1 MKVDQI
7 KKVYSLAEMKQIIH
21 GATSQ
26 QVSDETIISR
36 YSTDTRTLQP
46 GDWFLCLKGEHMDG
60 HDHIA
65 AALEAGA
72 AGVIADPLRLP
83 ADLAEQ
89 DFPRLLVPD
98 PNRALRQWAAHFR
111 QQFHGT
117 VLGITGS
124 SGKTSTK
131 EILASL
137 CRSLDPRTH
146 ATEVNYN
153 NLIGVPK
160 TILSAPLETDWWVLE
175 MGTNQHGEIE
185 ALSLTAK
192 PDGGILTNIGESH
205 LEFLG
210 STEGVAREKSG
221 LFSGMKPQSPV
232 VIPHDLLHRGLIQ
245 QAAQTADVQL
255 LPYSLEPNGAESAV
269 SAIEWSPEGV
279 RFHWQEH
286 AFQAAIHNPLHLRNL
301 VASLTLLQATGVTLP
316 NLQQA
321 VAALQLNLSGR
332 FQQVQQDGWML
343 IDDSYN
349 ANPDSFRSMIH
360 SLRQMFPDR
369 RLLLAAGPMAELGE
383 WAPMLH
389 RQVAQA
395 AASWGVSGF
404 WTLADERAEFYE
416 AGWQEGSG
424 APEAFTIA
432 ADHHELAQQLR
443 AAIQPGDVVLI
454 KGSRSTHMEQV
465 SQLLQTP

>member
-1 MKVDQI
+1 
-7 KKVYSLAEMKQIIH
+7 MKQIIH
-21 GATSQ
+21 GATSEHA
-26 QVSDETIISR
+26 SDDLRITR

-60 HDHIA
+60 HDHMA

-83 ADLAEQ
+83 AELAERP
-89 DFPRLLVPD
+89 FPRLLVPD
-98 PNRALRQWAAHFR
+98 PNRALREWAADFR
-111 QQFHGT
+111 QRFTGT

-137 CRSLDPRTH
+137 CRSLDARSH

-160 TILSAPLETDWWVLE
+160 TILSGPLEADWWVLE

-185 ALSLTAK
+185 ALSQMAQ

-221 LFSGMKPQSPV
+221 LFSGMKPESPV

-245 QAAQTADVQL
+245 QAAQTAGVTL
-255 LPYSLEPNGAESAV
+255 LPYSLEPQGPDSTLT
-269 SAIEWSPEGV
+269 AIEWTPDGV
-279 RFHWQEH
+279 QFQWQGA
-286 AFQAAIHNPLHLRNL
+286 AFQAPLHNPLHLRNL
-301 VASLTLLQATGVTLP
+301 VASLTLLAAKGVALP
-316 NLQQA
+316 DLQHA
-321 VAALQLNLSGR
+321 VEALQLNITGR
-332 FQQVQQDGWML
+332 FQQLQQDGWML

-349 ANPDSFRSMIH
+349 ANPDSFRSMIS
-360 SLRQMFPDR
+360 SLRQMFPHQ

-395 AASWGVSGF
+395 AASWGVSAF

-416 AGWQEGSG
+416 EGWREGSG
-424 APEAFTIA
+424 APEAFSIA
-432 ADHHELAQQLR
+432 ADHQQLATQLR
-443 AAIQPGDVVLI
+443 QSIQPGDVVLI

-465 SQLLQTP
+465 SQLLQAP